1 MRTSITQNERRDYGF
16 VLRAIG
22 DKTSILPDSLG
33 TWPNAYHSRIIS
45 RILANIA
52 SSYNAF
58 TLPSIF
64 SIYPHV
70 KNMID
75 ILRGRANMGTESN
88 MMNYI
93 FDGNMKNGITI
104 ADVYQEMKP
113 PCFSYFMFFP
123 SSIMN
128 LKGQGVD
135 DHTINL
141 LKETASRSDPMYI
154 TMIGDGLSALDIM
167 YIMRG
172 MTDKELSYMEHVFS
186 RRFLISWN
194 TSLTTVMSDIHEHH
208 LMDMDKSKPAEIIDS
223 YHERM
228 ERGDNVSDVLSWLN
242 TNLHRDD
249 IHEEAYLVEAMH
261 RLHSMAH
268 NDSDFLKG
276 LQHCPDIMDY
286 IVDMPEE
293 FVIESVLGLAG
304 KN

>member
-1 MRTSITQNERRDYGF
+1 
-16 VLRAIG
+16 
-22 DKTSILPDSLG
+22 
-33 TWPNAYHSRIIS
+33 
-45 RILANIA
+45 
-52 SSYNAF
+52 
-58 TLPSIF
+58 
-64 SIYPHV
+64 
-70 KNMID
+70 
-75 ILRGRANMGTESN
+75 
-88 MMNYI
+88 
-93 FDGNMKNGITI
+93 MKNGITI

-135 DHTINL
+135 DYTINL

-154 TMIGDGLSALDIM
+154 SMAGDGLSALDIM

-172 MTDKELSYMEHVFS
+172 MTEKELSYVEHVFS
-186 RRFLISWN
+186 RRFLISWDA
-194 TSLTTVMSDIHEHH
+194 SLTTVMSDIHEHH
-208 LMDMDKSKPAEIIDS
+208 LMDVDKSKPADIIGS

-228 ERGDNVSDVLSWLN
+228 ERGDDVSDALSWLN
-242 TNLHRDD
+242 ANLHRDD

-293 FVIESVLGLAG
+293 FVMESVLGLAG